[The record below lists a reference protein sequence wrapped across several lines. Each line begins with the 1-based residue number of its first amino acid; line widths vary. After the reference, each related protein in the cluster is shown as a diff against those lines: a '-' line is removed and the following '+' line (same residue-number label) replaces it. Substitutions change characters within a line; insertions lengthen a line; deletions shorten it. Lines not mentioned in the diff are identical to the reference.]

1 MSETLTDPLL
11 GRLIDGRYEVRSRV
25 AAGGMATVYVAFD
38 RRLEREV
45 AIKVM
50 SPYLGDDGDS
60 ARFASRFRSEARAAA
75 RLTHPGMV
83 RVYDQGLD
91 GDIAY
96 LTMEYVEGEN
106 LRSRISHE
114 GTLTLGESLAIADQ
128 VLDALAAAHRLG
140 LVHRDIK
147 PENVLLDTDG
157 RAKLADFG
165 LARAVEDAAS
175 TTTTSGLIMG
185 TVAYLSPELVSHGTT
200 SAGTDL
206 YAVGILLFEMITGRQ
221 PFTGDDPHAVASMHV
236 HEDMPVPS
244 AHVPWLPTEVD
255 GLVQRLTARDPQ
267 DRPADAAAALVEL
280 RAVRAVM
287 DDPTLDRRAD
297 PPSGAVPV
305 RVATDPDATTVFDPA
320 PAGSTVALPVGLA
333 TVDTEEPIEAEV
345 LTGPLVVPTT
355 ERKRPRPALWIG
367 AITVALIVL
376 GLAGTWWYLTI
387 GPGAYSSVP
396 DVTGQA
402 EADAT
407 ATLEE
412 AGFVV
417 LDSEHAYDDEV
428 KAGVVL
434 SSDPEPDLRVLNGSE
449 ITLTVSDGPR
459 MATVPEVTGGS
470 KDDAVA
476 TLADAGFDDDGVTIK
491 RQYSDTVAKGT
502 VLSIDPAEGE
512 TLRHDAD
519 LTLTVSKGPAPITIP
534 NVYGM
539 SESEATAALEDDALN
554 VTVEY
559 GRTDAVDTGQVYAQ
573 TPRGGSEG
581 FRTDSVT
588 ITVSEGLPLVQVPD
602 FIDLKADDAASAADA
617 ANLEAQYS
625 PRFWDFITGDL
636 SKKSKIVDQSP
647 DAGTWVEQGTT
658 VYLIYDN

>member
-50 SPYLGDDGDS
+50 SPHLGDRGDT
-60 ARFASRFRSEARAAA
+60 ARFASRFRAEARAAA

-106 LRSRISHE
+106 LRSRIAHE
-114 GTLTLGESLAIADQ
+114 RTLTLGESLAVTDQ

-147 PENVLLDTDG
+147 PENVLLDSEG

-165 LARAVEDAAS
+165 LSRAIEDAAS
-175 TTTTSGLIMG
+175 TATTNGLIMG
-185 TVAYLSPELVSHGTT
+185 TVAYLSPELVSHGTA
-200 SAGTDL
+200 SAATDL

-221 PFTGDDPHAVASMHV
+221 PFTGDNPHEVASMHV
-236 HEDMPVPS
+236 RQEVPVPS
-244 AHVPWLPTEVD
+244 AHVPWLPAEIDTF
-255 GLVQRLTARDPQ
+255 VQRLTARDPQ
-267 DRPADAAAALVEL
+267 DRPTDAAAALVEL
-280 RAVRAVM
+280 QRVRAVM

-297 PPSGAVPV
+297 PPSGSVPV
-305 RVATDPDATTVFDPA
+305 RMDLDPDATTVFDPA

-333 TVDTEEPIEAEV
+333 TVDSEEPLEAEV
-345 LTGPLVVPTT
+345 LSGPLVVPPT

-367 AITVALIVL
+367 AITVAVLVL
-376 GLAGTWWYLTI
+376 GLLGGWWYVAI
-387 GPGAYSSVP
+387 GPGAYSAVP
-396 DVTGQA
+396 DVTGLTEE
-402 EADAT
+402 EASS
-407 ATLEE
+407 TLEE
-412 AGFVV
+412 AGFVL
-417 LDSEHAYDDEV
+417 LDPERAYDDEV
-428 KAGVVL
+428 EAGIVL
-434 SSDPEPDLRVLNGSE
+434 ATSPEPDDRVLNGSE

-459 MATVPEVTGGS
+459 MATVPEVTGQPR
-470 KDDAVA
+470 DDAEA
-476 TLADAGFDDDGVTIK
+476 AIYDAGFDDDTVTIK
-491 RQYSDTVAKGT
+491 RTYSDTVSQGT

-512 TLRHDAD
+512 TLRHDDA
-519 LTLTVSKGPAPITIP
+519 LTLTVSRGPEPITIP
-534 NVYGM
+534 NVFGM
-539 SESEATAALEDDALN
+539 TEAAAQDALDDYALD
-554 VTVEY
+554 VTIEY
-559 GRTDAVDTGQVYAQ
+559 GRTDAVDTGEVYAQ
-573 TPRGGSEG
+573 TPGAGAEG

-588 ITVSEGLPLVQVPD
+588 ITVSEGLPLVEVPNFVD
-602 FIDLKADDAASAADA
+602 MKAEEAAEAAAA
-617 ANLEAQYS
+617 ANLNVEFS

-636 SKKSKIVDQSP
+636 DNKPTIVDQNVE
-647 DAGTWVEQGTT
+647 AATWVEQGTT
-658 VYLIYDN
+658 VYLVYVN